1 VPASSSAPPK
11 IKSLQPTAAERF
23 DRGSRQDNVDTPH
36 PTPSQ
41 SRAAAITELFVALEA
56 LLRTYQSLPADE
68 REDRFAADA
77 DLITGEIA
85 RRLAVARAGM
95 SHTLPPAGGLT
106 AHGNTPA
113 GAAT

>member
-1 VPASSSAPPK
+1 
-11 IKSLQPTAAERF
+11 
-23 DRGSRQDNVDTPH
+23 VDTPH

-68 REDRFAADA
+68 REDRLATDA
-77 DLITGEIA
+77 DLITVEIA

-95 SHTLPPAGGLT
+95 SHTFPPAGGLT
-106 AHGNTPA
+106 AHGHTAA